1 MEENNFYYIG
11 GNNEIA
17 FDANYLNN
25 LISSEK
31 FEEASDYFKQFE
43 SNNALTRA
51 KQKAKI
57 NELDTAARKKKA
69 IYSNLND
76 EEIADIKLANV
87 ILKKGGIDQLRY
99 ERDATGHL
107 IWSSSGIDFR
117 EKNQNAA
124 HFEDAYNMIGASIN
138 NDNLDFINKY
148 YNEYLSGED
157 SDKLE
162 KSYRKARYEESEQLL
177 YNNPTSL
184 KITIPKKKV
193 GLFGIDFLVKDDN
206 HRDEILNNFANLT
219 NGLGL
224 SELKNSGV
232 SFTEEDNGDLT
243 IIYDK
248 TSEYAKH
255 LTLAIAVSQ
264 TSAILGKEVP
274 FYNRS
279 ENRIKI
285 QGYDSEGNEMNSK
298 TPSGYDYDMTPYYL
312 GAFGNMV
319 DIYNKV
325 NNTKTKAFT
334 KNDNLERDFSSTSF
348 NLSQIKTD
356 GDKKL
361 ITEHVK
367 SMAFADYKHYGF
379 LDSDEGKNTLLKE
392 FDEKQFEQFITQMNG
407 RGLNQIHYQ
416 GMVVNG
422 TTGVLITLDPKL
434 DSNGNPAKGSTRM
447 KMFIPNY
454 LNSLTNYDI
463 NSSTDLQAMMEYNN
477 MKNYGE
483 NYQYKFEDGSKA
495 YIDSFGNIRRIN
507 SDGYSIIDNSSE
519 SKQNLIRD
527 IDRDFILKQADM
539 QIGKYMNNKGQYNMK
554 GVRTDAAIIA
564 YAGAEELYPDIPLTT
579 IYGKEITLED
589 IFDDNRTFM
598 QTADETCNMFVLM
611 KLQEMYNLYDKI
623 IGKVV
628 KKQVE

>member
-11 GNNEIA
+11 GNDEIA

-31 FEEASDYFKQFE
+31 FEEASDYFRQFE
-43 SNNALTRA
+43 SNNALIRA

-57 NELDTAARKKKA
+57 YELDAAARKKKA

-76 EEIADIKLANV
+76 EEIADIKLSNV

-99 ERDATGHL
+99 EKDEAGNRIYDDKTFAEYNKKAVSFEEAYASLG
-107 IWSSSGIDFR
+107 SSFYDRYSD
-117 EKNQNAA
+117 E
-124 HFEDAYNMIGASIN
+124 YNKE
-138 NDNLDFINKY
+138 INKRY
-148 YNEYLSGED
+148 GEGYIFGYAGSPD
-157 SDKLE
+157 I
-162 KSYRKARYEESEQLL
+162 RKNDAV
-177 YNNPTSL
+177 TL
-184 KITIPKKKV
+184 KVTIPKNKYGSAV
-193 GLFGIDFLVKDDN
+193 LFGKHPLINKN
-206 HRDEILNNFANLT
+206 NYRDEILATLNNI
-219 NGLGL
+219 NGITIDD
-224 SELKNSGV
+224 LKQSGI
-232 SFTEEDNGDLT
+232 SIYDEDNGDLT
-243 IIYDK
+243 FIYDK
-248 TSEYAKH
+248 NSDYAKA
-255 LTLAIAVSQ
+255 LTIAI
-264 TSAILGKEVP
+264 GKVACNYHND
-274 FYNRS
+274 YNLPQ
-279 ENRIKI
+279 IT
-285 QGYDSEGNEMNSK
+285 GYDENGNETTSK
-298 TPSGYDYDMTPYYL
+298 KTYSKLSGEYSPDKIPYVSSDAASMREMSY
-312 GAFGNMV
+312 
-319 DIYNKV
+319 IYGDV

-334 KNDNLERDFSSTSF
+334 KNDNLKRDFSSTSF

-379 LDSDEGKNTLLKE
+379 LDSDGGKNTLLQE
-392 FDEKQFEQFITQMNG
+392 FDENQFEQFVTQMNG

-434 DSNGNPAKGSTRM
+434 DSNGNPIKGSTRM

-495 YIDSFGNIRRIN
+495 YIDSFGNIRRVTSN
-507 SDGYSIIDNSSE
+507 GYNMIDNSSE

-539 QIGKYMNNKGQYNMK
+539 QIGKYMNNKGQYNME

-564 YAGAEELYPDIPLTT
+564 YNGAEELYPNIPLTT
-579 IYGKEITLED
+579 IYGKEITPED

-628 KKQVE
+628 KKQVK